1 MLNLATTRGCA
12 DIIHQK
18 NATIRAQAQVR
29 RQRFDSLRA
38 WEPTLTGNRQK
49 RELASAHLGLS
60 AAADQRFLW
69 AIPAVL
75 LALTLI
81 TVNLASQ
88 TRPQLATLP
97 SPTRLAPGGSLWQ
110 ATQDA
115 ASFPCWQWRQSPRPA
130 RVRRLSSP
138 MVNAA
143 IPASAANA
151 SASTLAANGSGT
163 AGLTLGVGCGWNF
176 NIQVSPDR
184 STFNLVD
191 VSSANPGNFI
201 AGKAVHR

>member
-38 WEPTLTGNRQK
+38 WEPTLTRNRQK
-49 RELASAHLGLS
+49 RELASGHLGLS

-88 TRPQLATLP
+88 ARPQLATLP
-97 SPTRLAPGGSLWQ
+97 SPTRPDWHLADRFGRHHRMRPRFHAGNGDNFLGRQGYGVSRHPWSTRRFQPQQPMLQRQRWRAMAPAPLVSL
-110 ATQDA
+110 
-115 ASFPCWQWRQSPRPA
+115 
-130 RVRRLSSP
+130 L
-138 MVNAA
+138 
-143 IPASAANA
+143 ASAAA
-151 SASTLAANGSGT
+151 GTSTFRFRQTAQPSTLWMY
-163 AGLTLGVGCGWNF
+163 LPP
-176 NIQVSPDR
+176 IQATS
-184 STFNLVD
+184 
-191 VSSANPGNFI
+191 
-201 AGKAVHR
+201 